1 MNQPGP
7 YQKLRALG
15 VQLNQYLAAP
25 RAFNEIKR
33 VTLLSYGATLIM
45 SVLMLSL
52 PLMQKL
58 PHFSQGDIA
67 TADLKAQMDLRI
79 ADDAET
85 ERLKKSAFER
95 ERPAFDRDYSAHEK
109 LLQQLHTEFTWI
121 ARTVNESNGLSLAE
135 RRELIIGRMP
145 FLEDTR
151 FRASDI
157 NGLFREKKI
166 ALIESRAMQ
175 LAEKAFQ
182 ENGFLARPLD
192 TRTLNEVIEKG
203 AQVRTINYPRELA
216 DVVWGA
222 EQLQAPEA
230 AVRLIV
236 RESQLK
242 DAELAPGT
250 LRIIITRIKQLQ
262 RAMPSLVYNPQ
273 YTLLRRN
280 QAAEKITPVYRP
292 VKRGSTLLRA
302 GDVIDQENL
311 RLLEQV
317 RENHRRRNGSQI
329 LGILLIM
336 GVLAVSL
343 SYFTFRFAFE
353 QVRDYG
359 SHFILHGLFWFIF
372 AVGLIVMKLN
382 PLRQYEISFVLF
394 VPFGFFGILT
404 GQFFGA
410 RIALSAGIYLS
421 IFFYILTGF
430 DNQSLMLAL
439 TSAIAGLYASTR
451 MQKRTQMF
459 KGGVIIAVTN
469 FIIIT
474 GFELLA
480 PAARNFELK
489 FAAVITNSIVG
500 ILLTLGLLPLIE
512 FLFNLP
518 TPFRLMELNDFNHP
532 LLTRMAAIAPST
544 HSHSVML
551 ANLSEAAVRALGGD
565 TLLTRVGCLFHD
577 IGKMAHPDFY
587 AENRHL
593 YPTSEAFKKLG
604 PVKSAHMITRHVT
617 DGITMARESRLPEK
631 IISFIPEHHGTTT
644 IQYFYHKALEQVKPG
659 QPAISRKAF
668 QYPGPRPQTRETA
681 VVMIADSV
689 EAASRTATSATKEE
703 FADIID
709 RIIQNK
715 ISEEQFH
722 EAPLTLGELAVV
734 RKAFLDVL
742 VSTYHERPQY
752 PTMQE
757 TRALENQT
765 AKHSASPKGE
775 VSVHNMPKTRSVS
788 KKAARQKQRS
798 KTAVPQLID

>member
-1 MNQPGP
+1 MSEPRP
-7 YQKLRALG
+7 YQRLRALG
-15 VQLNQYLAAP
+15 VRLNKRLATA
-25 RAFNEIKR
+25 RDFNEVKR
-33 VTLLSYGATLIM
+33 ATLIGYGATLFV

-58 PHFSQGDIA
+58 PRFALGDVA
-67 TADLKAQMDLRI
+67 TGDLKAQMDLRI
-79 ADDAET
+79 ADDNET
-85 ERLKKSAFER
+85 ERLKKAAFER
-95 ERPAFDRDYSAHEK
+95 ERPAFDRDFEAFEK
-109 LLQQLHTEFTWI
+109 SLKQLQTEFTWI
-121 ARTVNESNGLSLAE
+121 ARTATEAAQMSVAE
-135 RRELIIGRMP
+135 RRELILGRMP
-145 FLEDTR
+145 FLADSLYRSEDI
-151 FRASDI
+151 D
-157 NGLFREKKI
+157 GLFREKQI
-166 ALIESRAMQ
+166 QQIESRALT

-182 ENGFLARPLD
+182 ENGFL
-192 TRTLNEVIEKG
+192 TQTLETKILAEVIEKG
-203 AQVRTINYPRELA
+203 AQIRTINAPRDA
-216 DVVWGA
+216 PDVVWSA
-222 EQLQAPEA
+222 EQLQTKET
-230 AVRLIV
+230 AVRLIL
-236 RESQLK
+236 RNNQLK
-242 DAELAPGT
+242 DAALSPGT
-250 LRIIITRIKQLQ
+250 MRVILTRIRQLQ
-262 RAMPSLVYNPQ
+262 REIPSLVYNPQ

-280 QAAEKITPVYRP
+280 QAAEKITPVYKS

-302 GDVIDQENL
+302 GDLITEENL

-329 LGILLIM
+329 IGIFLIM

-343 SYFTFRFAFE
+343 SYFTFRFAYE

-359 SHFILHGLFWFIF
+359 SHFILHGLFWVIF
-372 AVGLIVMKLN
+372 AIGLVIMKLN
-382 PLRQYEISFVLF
+382 PLRVYDISFILF

-459 KGGVIIAVTN
+459 KGGVIIAITN
-469 FIIIT
+469 LIIIT

-480 PAARNFELK
+480 PAARNYELK
-489 FAAVITNSIVG
+489 FAAIVTNSILS

-512 FLFNLP
+512 MVFNLP

-617 DGITMARESRLPEK
+617 DGIAMARENRLPEK

-644 IQYFYHKALEQVKPG
+644 IQYFYHKALEQAKPG
-659 QPAISRKAF
+659 TPPVSRKSF

-689 EAASRTATSATKEE
+689 EAASRTAASATKEE
-703 FADIID
+703 FAEIID

-722 EAPLTLGELAVV
+722 EAPLTLGELALV

-742 VSTYHERPQY
+742 VSTYHERPHY

-757 TRALENQT
+757 TRALENQA
-765 AKHSASPKGE
+765 AKKSSSLRE
-775 VSVHNMPKTRSVS
+775 VSVQTDAEKRSVS
-788 KKAARQKQRS
+788 KKAAQKPRRS
-798 KTAVPQLID
+798 KSALPRLID